1 MCCMLLSSFLRIGTP
16 ALPLTHAL
24 RLHSTSRTSSL
35 TLVTLQHTCVKPFPS
50 SYFYISYILS
60 IHTHIH
66 IQGGRRIHTCYTQQR
81 TNTRNTRNTRSIHA
95 HLGRQYS
102 STRRRREGDKTPPLA
117 PPPPAPRLRL
127 PASRSCEV
135 HHPSSFPTPPSST
148 HSLPPSLPPAHPLT
162 HSLSL
167 SLSLSLSFSLT
178 HSFSFPPPLSF
189 SLFLSLPL
197 SVSVLATGGKE
208 GNTHTHTHT
217 HAHTHTRTT
226 LETCILG
233 GDQGR
238 KHHERGPARALPRLS
253 HPLLSVAA

>member
-1 MCCMLLSSFLRIGTP
+1 MLLSSFLRIGTP

-167 SLSLSLSFSLT
+167 TLSLSLSLFLT
-178 HSFSFPPPLSF
+178 HSLFLVFPPSLFF
-189 SLFLSLPL
+189 SLSLASSFCL
-197 SVSVLATGGKE
+197 CVSDRREGGE
-208 GNTHTHTHT
+208 HTHTHT
-217 HAHTHTRTT
+217 HARTHAHTHNS
-226 LETCILG
+226 
-233 GDQGR
+233 GDLHSR
-238 KHHERGPARALPRLS
+238 RGSRQEAP
-253 HPLLSVAA
+253 